1 MSGFGSYSF
10 YRRGVDGKTSSQRTS
25 NEICK
30 KQDGFTLVECLIAM
44 VILSVALL
52 GMAAFMGSLMK
63 ANLKS
68 KQTQTAS
75 TTMEAKMEEL
85 RNVPS
90 SLLTNGNDTVSEGNT
105 TYTRTWTVGSVGGN
119 LNTINMKVDI
129 GSTGKTV
136 TADTLRN

>member
-1 MSGFGSYSF
+1 MTGFGLFSF
-10 YRRGVDGKTSSQRTS
+10 YRRGLGSKTSSEKMSNRTS
-25 NEICK
+25 K
-30 KQDGFTLVECLIAM
+30 TQDGFTLVECLIAM
-44 VILSVALL
+44 LILSVALL

-85 RNVPS
+85 RNIPS

-105 TYTRTWTVGSVGGN
+105 TYTRTWTVGFVGGN
-119 LNTINMKVDI
+119 LYTVNMKVDI